1 MKSKITF
8 TTLTLLALAL
18 AALSLTTVLAAGG
31 ATPNSSETI
40 TAEAVLRQMS
50 QKICTAKSFS
60 FEGLREIE
68 SGLAGGDGLH
78 ANTRIAV
85 TVQRPDKMMARAVIP
100 GDTRWLYFDGKQLTM
115 TDVQKKF
122 YSTVPMA
129 VPLDKLPSE
138 LAAIYGFMPVAAD
151 FLVSDLYEDLV
162 WRAKSLEYWGS
173 GTIKS
178 GFLGVKGVRCHR
190 LVLRGEVADSELWIA
205 EKDLLPRRWTS
216 SVKTASG
223 TEVIRLELSN
233 WNLKA
238 KTRDAD
244 FVYSPG
250 KDVIHIPMMT
260 EAEMAEARK
269 ASK

>member
-1 MKSKITF
+1 MKMKKSIE
-8 TTLTLLALAL
+8 LLAVAFVATGMLPAL
-18 AALSLTTVLAAGG
+18 AADAPPKAPAKTISA
-31 ATPNSSETI
+31 ET
-40 TAEAVLRQMS
+40 VLRQMS
-50 QKICTAKSFS
+50 QKISTARSFS
-60 FEGLREIE
+60 FEGLREID

-78 ANTRIAV
+78 ANTKIAV

-100 GDTRWLYFDGKQLTM
+100 GDTRCLYFDGKQLTM

-129 VPLDKLPSE
+129 VPLDQFPSE
-138 LAAIYGFMPVAAD
+138 LAAIYGFLPVAAD
-151 FLVSDLYEDLV
+151 FLVSDLYKDLV
-162 WRAKSLEYWGS
+162 WRAKSVEYWGS

-178 GFLGVKGVRCHR
+178 GFLGLKGVRCHR
-190 LVLRGEVADSELWIA
+190 VVLRGDVADSELWIA
-205 EKDLLPRRWTS
+205 EKDMLPRRWTS
-216 SVKTASG
+216 SIKTASG

-250 KDVIHIPMMT
+250 KDVIQIPMMT

-269 ASK
+269 TSK